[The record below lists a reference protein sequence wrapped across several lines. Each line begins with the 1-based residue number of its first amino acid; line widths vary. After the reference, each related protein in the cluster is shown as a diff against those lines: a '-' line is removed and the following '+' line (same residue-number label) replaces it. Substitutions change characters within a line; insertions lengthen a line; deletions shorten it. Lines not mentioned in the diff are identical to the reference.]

1 MIKVIA
7 VCRILHA
14 LGIQILQ
21 DIHQQPV
28 TWEFDRKSHWE
39 GCSEISDALT
49 ILDNSI
55 V

>member
-7 VCRILHA
+7 VCRIPYA

-28 TWEFDRKSHWE
+28 MWEFDRKSHWE
-39 GCSEISDALT
+39 GCSEISDAPT